1 MNSIAPKLRDIR
13 CPNGNRLIANH
24 WLDYYAP
31 SGSQDVLVRLSG
43 SQILQQLSRVT
54 GIPFPRSINRIRFR
68 PRDASLLSIY
78 FHTITTTRATFVSSF
93 LYPIHFLCLCIFI
106 PTLTPGMQPA
116 SGSEFY
122 PARDARTPLTR
133 GFLLGHRHRTQ
144 ANEQLSP
151 VPSLLNP
158 HNPPASRGTSSH
170 SRRKRSTETALLTD
184 QDGGGKAQQ
193 ENKRIRAS
201 CCHPIHSLQ
210 SSTTR
215 SELRTAPKTG
225 DIDLITLRVKVR
237 QFSATARS
245 ATGACTASTS
255 AFVPA
260 CCSGKSFSSHKSR
273 STSVFKPLHS
283 TNVTSPFEDNSGGR
297 SSTSASTLPSRSR
310 SRIKFRAVKPGKSK
324 GSETNNSD
332 TASPFS
338 PFPSSSSSPARSP
351 SSFDVGRANT
361 VTCTTPTRDRLDS
374 FFDLSPSS
382 SFQFPSFDALDDL
395 TRWGMDTMTYLS
407 TAPNNDLSNVEQT
420 TTTNSISNSKNP
432 PFSNPFSTPFGDDD
446 YLENEIPF
454 PSTRPRVVLEPM
466 GVKKSKTLAA
476 DKARNLAATCA
487 GLASHSRSRYLHPFI
502 PYELPRPAPV
512 LKNPSIPQSPSRP
525 PPVLPHPLPPLQS
538 GETPS
543 PLSEDSLA
551 RTSSYL
557 QRLVEPSQSS
567 FPSATTDSRNVS
579 ELDANRPSSSPG
591 TFSPSN
597 QSPNSQ
603 SSSSPSGPPSALE
616 IENEEPRVTLG
627 GSLQRKLTPLFTPP
641 NGKDSLRPR
650 LEDFE
655 LSVMFPQTAHYEVWD
670 MSDQ

>member
-1 MNSIAPKLRDIR
+1 
-13 CPNGNRLIANH
+13 
-24 WLDYYAP
+24 
-31 SGSQDVLVRLSG
+31 
-43 SQILQQLSRVT
+43 
-54 GIPFPRSINRIRFR
+54 
-68 PRDASLLSIY
+68 
-78 FHTITTTRATFVSSF
+78 
-93 LYPIHFLCLCIFI
+93 
-106 PTLTPGMQPA
+106 MQPA
-116 SGSEFY
+116 NGSEFY

-144 ANEQLSP
+144 ANEQLLP
-151 VPSLLNP
+151 GPSLLNP
-158 HNPPASRGTSSH
+158 HNPPTSRGSSSH

-184 QDGGGKAQQ
+184 QDGGRKPQQ
-193 ENKRIRAS
+193 ENKRIRTS
-201 CCHPIHSLQ
+201 CYQPIHSLQ

-215 SELRTAPKTG
+215 NELRTTTPPKTG
-225 DIDLITLRVKVR
+225 DIDSITLRVKVR

-245 ATGACTASTS
+245 ATGACTSSTS

-273 STSVFKPLHS
+273 SASVFKPLYS
-283 TNVTSPFEDNSGGR
+283 TNVTSPFEENSGGR
-297 SSTSASTLPSRSR
+297 SSASTSTLPSRSH

-324 GSETNNSD
+324 GSETNNSV

-338 PFPSSSSSPARSP
+338 PSPPSSPARSP

-361 VTCTTPTRDRLDS
+361 VTCTTSSRDRLDS
-374 FFDLSPSS
+374 FDHSPSS

-407 TAPNNDLSNVEQT
+407 TAPNNDPSNVEQT
-420 TTTNSISNSKNP
+420 TTTNSNSNSN
-432 PFSNPFSTPFGDDD
+432 SNPFSTPFGDDD

-466 GVKKSKTLAA
+466 GVKKTKTLAA
-476 DKARNLAATCA
+476 DKARNLTTSGA
-487 GLASHSRSRYLHPFI
+487 GLASHSRSRYLHPFM

-512 LKNPSIPQSPSRP
+512 LKSPSTSQLPSRP

-543 PLSEDSLA
+543 PLGDDSLA

-557 QRLVEPSQSS
+557 QRLVAPSQ
-567 FPSATTDSRNVS
+567 PSASSAGTDGCTLSRDVYG
-579 ELDANRPSSSPG
+579 PSSS
-591 TFSPSN
+591 FSPSDQN
-597 QSPNSQ
+597 VNSQ
-603 SSSSPSGPPSALE
+603 PLPSAPPFTSA
-616 IENEEPRVTLG
+616 IGSEESRAALG
-627 GSLQRKLTPLFTPP
+627 ESLQRKLTPLFTPP
-641 NGKDSLRPR
+641 NGKDFLHTR